1 MLNRM
6 ITTAGC
12 FYCAF
17 LRVLDEVKQAIT
29 PYALWIKHGQAK
41 GTEGRDK
48 QQKNNFTLKPV
59 FFGGK
64 LPIVL

>member
-1 MLNRM
+1 MPLLRFSLC
-6 ITTAGC
+6 AGRSETGDN
-12 FYCAF
+12 A
-17 LRVLDEVKQAIT
+17 LRSVDKTWQDE
-29 PYALWIKHGQAK
+29 GN
-41 GTEGRDK
+41 EGRGK

>member
-12 FYCAF
+12 LYCAF
-17 LRVLDEVKQAIT
+17 PRVLDEVKQAIT
-29 PYALWIKHGQAK
+29 PNVLCIKPAEAK
-41 GTEGRDK
+41 GTKGRDK

>member
-1 MLNRM
+1 MLNCT

-12 FYCAF
+12 LYCAF
-17 LRVLDEVKQAIT
+17 PCVVDEVKQAIT
-29 PYALWIKHGQAK
+29 PYALWIKHGEMK